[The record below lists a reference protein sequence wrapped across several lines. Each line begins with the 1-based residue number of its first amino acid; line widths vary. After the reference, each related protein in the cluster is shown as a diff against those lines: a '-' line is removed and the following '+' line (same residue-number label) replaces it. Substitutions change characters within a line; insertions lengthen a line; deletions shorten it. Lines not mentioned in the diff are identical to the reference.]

1 MNRKIMSLLWVTFL
15 SAWCLVWGNARAGAA
30 AEAGVM
36 DAKNEVCPVSGDAVN
51 PKISYVHQGKR
62 YGFCCKMCI
71 RDFKKNPEKFLGKI
85 EGAAPLTASAHAGH
99 GHGGHDH
106 ASHEHGGKT
115 L

>member
-1 MNRKIMSLLWVTFL
+1 MLWVIFL
-15 SAWCLVWGNARAGAA
+15 SAWCLASGEARVGAA
-30 AEAGVM
+30 VPAGVM

-51 PKISYVHQGKR
+51 PKISYVHRGKR

-85 EGAAPLTASAHAGH
+85 EVKVPEKASAPAGH
-99 GHGGHDH
+99 EHGGHDH

-115 L
+115 V